1 MASRQGS
8 EELETIKAVI
18 RALLIANR
26 RPLTLRQF
34 LQAFRTSEGQEL
46 PYRQHGF
53 RDPLSF
59 LQSLPD
65 TVRLTKASCETE
77 FHIRATVTEDV
88 RHVQNL
94 VSRQKGSA
102 ARGGHQPST
111 VKSSNSFS
119 RPPPTT
125 QTSAR
130 PHRSPRSKTS
140 VELESIKSNLHL
152 LLSRYVT
159 NGINLLQLE
168 ETYASKFGNH
178 INYSA
183 LGYDTIDAFVL
194 SMPDILCATRNAFG
208 SMRLFPNRRYAST
221 PQPPRFFARAP
232 APPAQGTIPRLSR
245 HPRPPARMAPVPTLL
260 PIPRPVWPQS
270 SSSHPPRH
278 TGRPPRLQRAETSSQ
293 WD

>member
-77 FHIRATVTEDV
+77 FHIRATVTED
-88 RHVQNL
+88 
-94 VSRQKGSA
+94 
-102 ARGGHQPST
+102 
-111 VKSSNSFS
+111 
-119 RPPPTT
+119 
-125 QTSAR
+125 TSAR
-130 PHRSPRSKTS
+130 PHRSPRSKPS

-152 LLSRYVT
+152 LLSHYVT

-194 SMPDILCATRNAFG
+194 SMPDVLCATRNAFG

-270 SSSHPPRH
+270 SHPPRH